1 MPYVF
6 YEVLPEGMEE
16 VDVVERSEHEQL
28 LESLRTAET
37 MRDEAIDK
45 AVELEKSLH
54 EQKRKYAETFLTKT
68 PEPNPFPDFEEPQ
81 HSPQT
86 FNELFNM

>member
-6 YEVLPEGMEE
+6 FDVLPEGMEE
-16 VDVVERSEHEQL
+16 VDVVERTEHEQL

-54 EQKRKYAETFLTKT
+54 EQKRKYAETFLTKPST
-68 PEPNPFPDFEEPQ
+68 TNPFPDFEEPQ